1 MGSSAGSVQ
10 SQHRVVPSGEE
21 AAREHSLAS
30 FRSSD
35 THLVALSNAQLPFR
49 ARKVHSARS
58 RSPAAVM
65 GKDSG
70 WEGTGNPVRDV
81 CYSET
86 KANLRSSY
94 N

>member
-1 MGSSAGSVQ
+1 MLALC
-10 SQHRVVPSGEE
+10 RPVPSGEG

-49 ARKVHSARS
+49 VRKMHSARP
-58 RSPAAVM
+58 RSPAAGM
-65 GKDSG
+65 GKEPG
-70 WEGTGNPVRDV
+70 KEQGIQLGKFATLI
-81 CYSET
+81 
-86 KANLRSSY
+86 LRQ